1 MSEYFITNKGEKSL
15 SKVIQGILPSKA
27 SKLDFLVGYFYF
39 SGIEEIYKNIDDK
52 KMRILVGL
60 EMDKELQNKTSEFDF
75 FVKKQKSSR
84 QDIREENYESL
95 VSLFTKSDFFEGSK
109 QEEAFKIYYEKI
121 KNGTLEIRKTKEPC
135 HAKMYIFSYKEEF
148 AEDGETPGSVIT
160 GSSNLCYS
168 GLRGQN
174 EINVRFQNKA
184 EYKEA
189 TRIFENLWETAIV
202 LADKDH
208 IHDFEDGV
216 IKHIWYEKIFPPYLL
231 YLRVLYE
238 YFNIDT
244 SKRIRSPHNITKGK
258 FYNLKYQ
265 EDAVRM
271 ALSTIEKH
279 NGVIISDVVGLGKS
293 IIGSATANNLDL
305 RTIII
310 APPHLVSQ
318 WDDYKDEFRF
328 TARVFSRGVIGKA
341 LEYYRS
347 KTRENEKWLIV
358 IDEAHNYRNEFTRDY
373 ALLHE
378 LCQGNKVMLLTNT
391 F

>member
-160 GSSNLCYS
+160 GSSNLSYS

-328 TARVFSRGVIGKA
+328 TARVYSRGVIGKA

>member
-160 GSSNLCYS
+160 GSSNLSYS

-258 FYNLKYQ
+258 FYDLKYQ

>member
-148 AEDGETPGSVIT
+148 TEDGETPGSVIT
-160 GSSNLCYS
+160 GSSNLSYS

>member
-148 AEDGETPGSVIT
+148 TEDGETPGSVIT
-160 GSSNLCYS
+160 GSSNLSYS

-279 NGVIISDVVGLGKS
+279 NGVVISDVVGLGKS

>member
-148 AEDGETPGSVIT
+148 AEDGETPGSVIS
-160 GSSNLCYS
+160 GSSNLSYS
-168 GLRGQN
+168 GFRGQN

>member
-160 GSSNLCYS
+160 GSSNLSYS

>member
-1 MSEYFITNKGEKSL
+1 M
-15 SKVIQGILPSKA
+15 PSKA

-148 AEDGETPGSVIT
+148 TEDGETPGSVIT
-160 GSSNLCYS
+160 GSSNLSYS

-258 FYNLKYQ
+258 FYDLKYQ